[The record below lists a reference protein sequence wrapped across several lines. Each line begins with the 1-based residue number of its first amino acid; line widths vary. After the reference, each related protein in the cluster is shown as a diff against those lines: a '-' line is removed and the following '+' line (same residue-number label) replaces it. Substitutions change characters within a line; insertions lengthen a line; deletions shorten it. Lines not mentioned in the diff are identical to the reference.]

1 MKALKDQAVLRV
13 RELSFSYPGRH
24 VFTAWSFDFAPGITW
39 VRGSNGSGKST
50 LLRLL
55 GGALPAL
62 TGGLQVRGIDCA
74 SAGLEYRREVFWCGP
89 GAIAFEHLLPLEYFA
104 FIAGLYPRF
113 DFAAAQDTALRLGL
127 QPFLHKRLSALS
139 TGTQRKVWLAAALH
153 AGTSV
158 VLLDEPLNALD
169 RNSLCTVRAALAAGT
184 ADARNAWIV
193 VSHEALGEAETS
205 AVTLDLDG
213 SPRVQLPTCAENLN
227 RIDTAL
233 SQ

>member
-1 MKALKDQAVLRV
+1 MTGPTHQAVLQV

-24 VFTAWSFDFAPGITW
+24 VFNGWSGDFGPGITW

-62 TGGLQVRGIDCA
+62 TGSVRVRGID
-74 SAGLEYRREVFWCGP
+74 SVTAGLDYRRDVFWCGP

-113 DFAAAQDTALRLGL
+113 NFADAQDTALRLGL
-127 QPFLHKRLSALS
+127 QPFLQKRLSALS
-139 TGTQRKVWLAAALH
+139 TGTQRKVWLSAAMH

-169 RNSLCTVRAALAAGT
+169 RDSLRSVRATLATCA
-184 ADARNAWIV
+184 ADDTNAWIV
-193 VSHEALGEAETS
+193 VSHEGLGEAETS
-205 AVTLDLDG
+205 AATLDLDVRG
-213 SPRVQLPTCAENLN
+213 R
-227 RIDTAL
+227 
-233 SQ
+233 

>member
-1 MKALKDQAVLRV
+1 MKALKSNQAVLQV

-24 VFTAWSFDFAPGITW
+24 VFTGWSYDFGPGITW

-55 GGALPAL
+55 GGALPTL
-62 TGGLQVRGIDCA
+62 TGSLQVRGINSA
-74 SAGLEYRREVFWCGP
+74 TAGLNYRREVFWCGP
-89 GAIAFEHLLPLEYFA
+89 GPIAFDHLLPLEYFA

-113 DFAAAQDTALRLGL
+113 DFAAAQNTALRLGL
-127 QPFLHKRLSALS
+127 QHFLHKRLSALS
-139 TGTQRKVWLAAALH
+139 TGTQRKVWLTAALH

-169 RNSLCTVRAALAAGT
+169 RDSLSTVRATLAFC
-184 ADARNAWIV
+184 ADDLRNAWIV

-205 AVTLDLDG
+205 AVTLDLD
-213 SPRVQLPTCAENLN
+213 
-227 RIDTAL
+227 AL
-233 SQ
+233 RR

>member
-1 MKALKDQAVLRV
+1 MTVPQYRALLQV

-24 VFTAWSFDFAPGITW
+24 VFTHWSCDFGPGSTG

-55 GGALPAL
+55 GGALPPL
-62 TGGLQVRGIDCA
+62 TGSLQVRGIDIA
-74 SAGLEYRREVFWCGP
+74 MAGLDYRREVFWCGP

-104 FIAGLYPRF
+104 FMAGLYPRF
-113 DFAAAQDTALRLGL
+113 DFAAAQKTALQLGL
-127 QPFLHKRLSALS
+127 QPFLRKRLSALS
-139 TGTQRKVWLAAALH
+139 TGSQRKVWLSAALH

-169 RNSLCTVRAALAAGT
+169 RDSLRTVRAALAACA
-184 ADARNAWIV
+184 ADAHNAWIV

-205 AVTLDLDG
+205 AVTLDLD
-213 SPRVQLPTCAENLN
+213 
-227 RIDTAL
+227 AL
-233 SQ
+233 QS

>member
-1 MKALKDQAVLRV
+1 MTPPAPVLRV
-13 RELSFSYPGRH
+13 ADLSYSYPGRH
-24 VFTAWSFDFAPGITW
+24 VYTAWSADFGPGLHW
-39 VRGSNGSGKST
+39 LRGSNGSGKST

-62 TGGLQVRGIDCA
+62 TGSLQVAGVDIA
-74 SAGLEYRREVFWCGP
+74 SAPLDYRREVYWCGP

-113 DFAAAQDTALRLGL
+113 DFAAAQETALHLGL

-169 RNSLCTVRAALAAGT
+169 HDSLRTVRAALVGCAADEG
-184 ADARNAWIV
+184 NAWII
-193 VSHEALGEAETS
+193 VSHEPLGPAGDA
-205 AVTLDLDG
+205 AVVLDLD
-213 SPRVQLPTCAENLN
+213 
-227 RIDTAL
+227 AL
-233 SQ
+233 QR

>member
-1 MKALKDQAVLRV
+1 MTPPSSQAVLQV

-24 VFTAWSFDFAPGITW
+24 VFTCWSFDFAAGITW

-62 TGGLQVRGIDCA
+62 TGSLQVRGIDCA
-74 SAGLEYRREVFWCGP
+74 TAGLAYRREVFWCGP

-113 DFAAAQDTALRLGL
+113 DFAAAQETALHLGL

-169 RNSLCTVRAALAAGT
+169 HDSLRTVRAALAARA
-184 ADARNAWIV
+184 ADERNAWIV
-193 VSHEALGEAETS
+193 VSHEPLGPAGDA
-205 AVTLDLDG
+205 AVVLDLD
-213 SPRVQLPTCAENLN
+213 
-227 RIDTAL
+227 AL
-233 SQ
+233 QR